1 MKKIFRYF
9 LITLLLAFAFCLSG
23 CGTTLTTKM
32 EMSSNFAGSR
42 KMDLEVDLGELDEER
57 LDKYAPDGDFSDM
70 IEKMKGAMPEH
81 MSVTYEETKKDT
93 YVFHFVLPFTSK
105 EDYMQK
111 VEDILGYEITC
122 DFDCNM
128 TPFAEGINM
137 QENFTSKELMKWLP
151 EYLEKIGCITSDE
164 SKRMF
169 KTTSNTL
176 TINGVANP
184 ISTEYMYLQK
194 RSYIEI
200 DSINIFTDIDA
211 KEAKI
216 ARKIELIF
224 NQNILNQNRD
234 KVEKYLSSVTPK
246 DCLSEWQT
254 MEGKKEKFVLLI
266 PPCTPDEMEQVMRTF
281 CASEVNDVQLIIA
294 GEAVGTEDKEQDEVQ
309 PEQSTSY
316 SEMWDQAVLGD
327 LQVENKVQTKD
338 YTQPFSYETIIREQ
352 LDLSSFVC
360 NSWGEVETAYYIS
373 AKNGKPESMIYY
385 PNGEENYGWDYVAE
399 EFPEYYY
406 VENEWRPIYKVVS
419 TVNKAYV
426 PDSTDMTTRIK
437 SESNMTREFVFKF
450 DEPFEDIALKHIK
463 TRLNSLFSEHKKNL
477 TYEVNNKKKSSTI
490 TLKFKGSVKTVDAL
504 CELVFGQG
512 YSNISYS
519 CQDNH
524 EVTRQY
530 NFSESIDLGKIFDWK
545 YSGNID
551 YTAKLPGKI
560 NKSYTNIY
568 GGVNS
573 KADISGKKLN
583 YISTESGYVN
593 ANVLGTKTDA
603 ATVFFIII
611 VVLSVLAGIGV
622 IVFVVLRLVKADE
635 PEKRATNV
643 KEES

>member
-281 CASEVNDVQLIIA
+281 CASQVNDVQLIIA

-338 YTQPFSYETIIREQ
+338 YTQPFSYETVIREQ

-477 TYEVNNKKKSSTI
+477 TYEVNNKKKSATI

-635 PEKRATNV
+635 PEKSATNV

>member
-164 SKRMF
+164 SKQMF

-224 NQNILNQNRD
+224 EQNILDQNRD
-234 KVEKYLSSVTPK
+234 KIEKYLSSVTPK

-294 GEAVGTEDKEQDEVQ
+294 GEAVGTEDIEQDEVQ

-338 YTQPFSYETIIREQ
+338 YTQPFSYETVIREQ

-477 TYEVNNKKKSSTI
+477 TYEVNNKKKSATI

>member
-169 KTTSNTL
+169 KETSNTL

-224 NQNILNQNRD
+224 EQNILDQNRD
-234 KVEKYLSSVTPK
+234 KIEKYLSSVTPK

-294 GEAVGTEDKEQDEVQ
+294 GEAVGTEDIEQDEVQ

-338 YTQPFSYETIIREQ
+338 YTQPFSYETVIREQ

-477 TYEVNNKKKSSTI
+477 TYEVNNKKKSATI

-635 PEKRATNV
+635 PEKSATNV

>member
-294 GEAVGTEDKEQDEVQ
+294 GEAVGTEDIEQDEVQ

-338 YTQPFSYETIIREQ
+338 YTQPFSYETVIREQ

-477 TYEVNNKKKSSTI
+477 TYEVNNKKKSATI

>member
-1 MKKIFRYF
+1 
-9 LITLLLAFAFCLSG
+9 
-23 CGTTLTTKM
+23 
-32 EMSSNFAGSR
+32 
-42 KMDLEVDLGELDEER
+42 
-57 LDKYAPDGDFSDM
+57 M

-224 NQNILNQNRD
+224 HQNILNQNRD

-281 CASEVNDVQLIIA
+281 CASQVNDVQLIIA

-338 YTQPFSYETIIREQ
+338 YIQPFSYETVIREQ

-477 TYEVNNKKKSSTI
+477 TYEVNNKKKSATI

-635 PEKRATNV
+635 PEKSATNV

>member
-164 SKRMF
+164 SKQMF

-294 GEAVGTEDKEQDEVQ
+294 GEAVGTEDIEQDEVQ

-338 YTQPFSYETIIREQ
+338 YTQPFSYETVIREQ

-477 TYEVNNKKKSSTI
+477 TYEVNNKKKSATI

>member
-1 MKKIFRYF
+1 
-9 LITLLLAFAFCLSG
+9 
-23 CGTTLTTKM
+23 
-32 EMSSNFAGSR
+32 
-42 KMDLEVDLGELDEER
+42 
-57 LDKYAPDGDFSDM
+57 
-70 IEKMKGAMPEH
+70 
-81 MSVTYEETKKDT
+81 
-93 YVFHFVLPFTSK
+93 
-105 EDYMQK
+105 
-111 VEDILGYEITC
+111 
-122 DFDCNM
+122 
-128 TPFAEGINM
+128 M

-224 NQNILNQNRD
+224 EQNILDQNRD
-234 KVEKYLSSVTPK
+234 KIEKYLSSVTPK

-338 YTQPFSYETIIREQ
+338 YTQPFSYETVIREQ

-477 TYEVNNKKKSSTI
+477 TYEVNNKKKSATI

-635 PEKRATNV
+635 PEKSATNV

>member
-9 LITLLLAFAFCLSG
+9 LLTLLLAFAFCLGG

-42 KMDLEVDLGELDEER
+42 KMDLEVDLSDLDEER
-57 LDKYAPDGDFSDM
+57 LDRYAPDGDFSNM
-70 IEKMKGAMPEH
+70 IEKMKGVMPEH

-111 VEDILGYEITC
+111 VEDILGYEIIC
-122 DFDCNM
+122 DFGCNL
-128 TPFAEGINM
+128 TPFAESINM

-151 EYLEKIGCITSDE
+151 EYLERIGCITSDE

-169 KTTSNTL
+169 KETSNTL
-176 TINGVANP
+176 SINGVANP
-184 ISTEYMYLQK
+184 ISKEYMYLQK

-200 DSINIFTDIDA
+200 DNINIFTDIDA
-211 KEAKI
+211 KEAKL

-224 NQNILNQNRD
+224 EQNILDQNRD
-234 KVEKYLSSVTPK
+234 KIEKYLSSVTPK
-246 DCLSEWQT
+246 DCMSEWQT
-254 MEGKKEKFVLLI
+254 MEGKKEKFILLV

-281 CASEVNDVQLIIA
+281 CASQVNDVQLIIA
-294 GEAVGTEDKEQDEVQ
+294 GEAIGTEDKEKDEEQ

-316 SEMWDQAVLGD
+316 SDMWDQAVLGD
-327 LQVENKVQTKD
+327 LQVENSVQTKD
-338 YTQPFSYETIIREQ
+338 YTQPFSYDTVIREQ
-352 LDLSSFVC
+352 LDLSSFIC

-406 VENEWRPIYKVVS
+406 VENEWHPIYQVVS
-419 TVNKAYV
+419 KVNKAYV
-426 PDSTDMTTRIK
+426 PESTDLTTKIK
-437 SESNMTREFVFKF
+437 SESDMTREFVFKF

-463 TRLNSLFSEHKKNL
+463 TRLDSLFSEHKKNL
-477 TYEVNNKKKSSTI
+477 TYEVNNKKKSATI

-504 CELVFGQG
+504 CELIFGQG

-519 CQDNH
+519 CQDNR
-524 EVTRQY
+524 EVSRQY
-530 NFSESIDLGKIFDWK
+530 NFSESIDLGKVFDWK

-560 NKSYTNIY
+560 NKSYTNIS

-573 KADISGKKLN
+573 KADISGRKLN

-593 ANVLGTKTDA
+593 ANVLGSKTDV

-635 PEKRATNV
+635 TEKSVTNV
-643 KEES
+643 KDES

>member
-1 MKKIFRYF
+1 
-9 LITLLLAFAFCLSG
+9 
-23 CGTTLTTKM
+23 
-32 EMSSNFAGSR
+32 
-42 KMDLEVDLGELDEER
+42 
-57 LDKYAPDGDFSDM
+57 
-70 IEKMKGAMPEH
+70 
-81 MSVTYEETKKDT
+81 
-93 YVFHFVLPFTSK
+93 
-105 EDYMQK
+105 MQK

-200 DSINIFTDIDA
+200 DSINIFTEIDA

-309 PEQSTSY
+309 TEQSTSY

-338 YTQPFSYETIIREQ
+338 YTQPFSYETVIREQ

-477 TYEVNNKKKSSTI
+477 TYEVNNKKKSATI

-551 YTAKLPGKI
+551 YMAKLPGKI

-635 PEKRATNV
+635 PEKSATNV

>member
-9 LITLLLAFAFCLSG
+9 LLTLLLAFAFCLGG

-42 KMDLEVDLGELDEER
+42 KMDLEVDLSALDEER
-57 LDKYAPDGDFSDM
+57 LDRYAPDGDFSNM
-70 IEKMKGAMPEH
+70 IEKIKGVMPEH

-111 VEDILGYEITC
+111 VEDILGYEIIC
-122 DFDCNM
+122 DFGCNL
-128 TPFAEGINM
+128 TPFAESINM

-151 EYLEKIGCITSDE
+151 EYLERIGCITSDE

-169 KTTSNTL
+169 KETSNTL
-176 TINGVANP
+176 SINGVANP
-184 ISTEYMYLQK
+184 ISKEYMYLQK

-200 DSINIFTDIDA
+200 DNINIFTDIDA
-211 KEAKI
+211 KEAKL

-224 NQNILNQNRD
+224 EQNILDQNRD
-234 KVEKYLSSVTPK
+234 KIEKYLSSVTPK
-246 DCLSEWQT
+246 DCMSEWQT
-254 MEGKKEKFVLLI
+254 MEGKKEKFILLV

-281 CASEVNDVQLIIA
+281 CASQVNDVQLIIA
-294 GEAVGTEDKEQDEVQ
+294 GEAIGTEDKEKE
-309 PEQSTSY
+309 E
-316 SEMWDQAVLGD
+316 
-327 LQVENKVQTKD
+327 
-338 YTQPFSYETIIREQ
+338 EQ
-352 LDLSSFVC
+352 LDLSSFIC

-406 VENEWRPIYKVVS
+406 VENEWHPIYQVVS
-419 TVNKAYV
+419 KVNKAYV
-426 PDSTDMTTRIK
+426 PESTDLTTKIK
-437 SESNMTREFVFKF
+437 SESDMTREFVFKF

-463 TRLNSLFSEHKKNL
+463 TRLDSLFSEHKKNL
-477 TYEVNNKKKSSTI
+477 TYEVNNKKKSATI

-504 CELVFGQG
+504 CELIFGQG

-519 CQDNH
+519 CQDNR
-524 EVTRQY
+524 EVSRQY
-530 NFSESIDLGKIFDWK
+530 NFSESIDLGKVFDWK

-560 NKSYTNIY
+560 NKSYTDIS
-568 GGVNS
+568 GGVNG
-573 KADISGKKLN
+573 KADISGRKLN

-593 ANVLGTKTDA
+593 ANVLGSKTDV

-635 PEKRATNV
+635 PEKSVTNV
-643 KEES
+643 KDES